1 MRHEDELRDLYDIE
15 HARLFRTAL
24 LIVGDSAAADD
35 IVAEAFARGAVRW
48 WRLRRYDKPGAW
60 LRLVVVRLAVRVRER
75 AARETARADLPD
87 AGRLDPPPPDPD
99 LHAAIRRLPA
109 AQRDCIVLH
118 HLDDLPVAE
127 VAELLGMPEGTVRS
141 HLHRGRA
148 RLAEELTP
156 SDQNRR
162 ERVERSEG

>member
-24 LIVGDSAAADD
+24 LIVGDPAAADD
-35 IVAEAFARGAVRW
+35 IVAEAFARAAVRW

-60 LRLVVVRLAVRVRER
+60 LRLVVVRLAVRARER
-75 AARETARADLPD
+75 AQRETARAVLPD
-87 AGRLDPPPPDPD
+87 AGRLDPPPPDPE
-99 LHAAIRRLPA
+99 LHAALGRLPA

-118 HLDDLPVAE
+118 HLDDLPVVE
-127 VAELLGMPEGTVRS
+127 VAELLRMPEGTVRS

-148 RLAEELTP
+148 RLARELTP
-156 SDQNRR
+156 GDEQRR
-162 ERVERSEG
+162 QAERSEG